1 MEKLLIFQVD
11 DPHHP
16 QIAIN
21 IDINIHNSKNPQKKL
36 KTRLPKTNEKS
47 SQHHFLRKQKIK
59 IISLQM
65 HIKNPIKSHRQ
76 GNLQWQNIKQL
87 THLNENTK
95 IRRYRC

>member
-21 IDINIHNSKNPQKKL
+21 IDIDIHNSKNPKKKL

-47 SQHHFLRKQKIK
+47 SQHHIVSK
-59 IISLQM
+59 
-65 HIKNPIKSHRQ
+65 
-76 GNLQWQNIKQL
+76 
-87 THLNENTK
+87 
-95 IRRYRC
+95 